1 MKSRTTAALA
11 GATIALAAVTLNAP
25 AAHASTHTYSNQ
37 SGDVRC
43 EIYNTPQGHTTLC
56 VSDKARKSQP
66 ECNPPQAL
74 IPAVKVEKNW
84 VGTMCWN
91 QGFTQPPQKL
101 SPMSVRSGGGATVFA
116 APGGDLFVFDT
127 VKMALIQVGST
138 NKVLF
143 PGF

>member
-1 MKSRTTAALA
+1 MKTRTTTVV
-11 GATIALAAVTLNAP
+11 GATIALAAITVAAP
-25 AAHASTHTYSNQ
+25 AADASTHTYSNQ
-37 SGDVRC
+37 KDDVRC

-56 VSDKARKSQP
+56 VYDKARKVQP

-74 IPAVKVEKNW
+74 IPTVKAEKNW

-91 QGFTQPPQKL
+91 QGFTQPPEKL

-116 APGGDLFVFDT
+116 APGGDLFVFNT